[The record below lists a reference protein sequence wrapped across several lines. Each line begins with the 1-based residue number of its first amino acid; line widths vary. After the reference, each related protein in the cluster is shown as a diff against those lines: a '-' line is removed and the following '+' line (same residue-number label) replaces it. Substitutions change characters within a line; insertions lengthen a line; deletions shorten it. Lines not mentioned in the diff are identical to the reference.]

1 MVRNEK
7 EKIVVYSVRPFTH
20 KLSLKFNCIVF
31 EIFYFTGEVYDEKES
46 IDVLE
51 KVLLR
56 DLKNMKHRQV
66 IHPVLQAG
74 TYIQVYM
81 AYCL

>member
-1 MVRNEK
+1 M
-7 EKIVVYSVRPFTH
+7 
-20 KLSLKFNCIVF
+20 
-31 EIFYFTGEVYDEKES
+31 FYFTGEVHDEQKN

-56 DLKNMKHRQV
+56 DLKNMKYRQV

-74 TYIQVYM
+74 
-81 AYCL
+81 A